1 MNEGC
6 VLIISKFPLLRPA
19 DTVQDIVKAVA
30 SFTLV
35 YVGTRLNPESSFC
48 KLYRVNFCKLY
59 SLQNMWSTYLT
70 IHLRIRGVVT
80 MTLRIKVLKELINF
94 LRLEDI
100 IDLLI

>member
-48 KLYRVNFCKLY
+48 KLYR
-59 SLQNMWSTYLT
+59 LQNMWSTYLT

-80 MTLRIKVLKELINF
+80 MTLRIKELKELINF